1 MARGLV
7 GQGEFVEVFVSTPLA
22 VAEARDP
29 KGLYKKARAGEIKHF
44 TGVDDPYEPPLKP
57 EVAVHSDRESVD
69 ESVARIVGTLEV
81 LGYIPRVSG
90 GDFSAAEEE
99 TVKRRLKDL
108 GYI

>member
-1 MARGLV
+1 V
-7 GQGEFVEVFVSTPLA
+7 V
-22 VAEARDP
+22 
-29 KGLYKKARAGEIKHF
+29 
-44 TGVDDPYEPPLKP
+44 
-57 EVAVHSDRESVD
+57 VHSDRESVD